1 MINQVAKGD
10 SINVAAPAGGVV
22 SGQGYLIGSMFGIS
36 PVTAA
41 AGVKIALWLVGCFS
55 LKKNS
60 AEAWTV
66 GEAIYWDNTNMDCT
80 ATATGN
86 TKIGVAI
93 AAAANPSAV
102 GSVRL
107 NGSF

>member
-1 MINQVAKGD
+1 MKNQVQNGD
-10 SINVAAPAGGVV
+10 AIYVAAPTGGVV
-22 SGQGYLIGSMFGIS
+22 SGQGYLIGTMFGVS
-36 PVTAA
+36 PVTAP
-41 AGVKIALWLVGCFS
+41 AGTIIALWLVGCYS
-55 LKKNS
+55 LAKVS
-60 AEAWTV
+60 AQAWTV
-66 GEAIYWDNTNMDCT
+66 GATIYWDNTAFNCT
-80 ATATGN
+80 TVSASN